1 MITQP
6 HDSRRIPGETES
18 LPVDPVIEAYKKD
31 IDRTLLRESLKLSP
45 EQRLEE
51 LMTLQDFVEDL
62 RAAPRSRS

>member
-6 HDSRRIPGETES
+6 HDSRRISGETES